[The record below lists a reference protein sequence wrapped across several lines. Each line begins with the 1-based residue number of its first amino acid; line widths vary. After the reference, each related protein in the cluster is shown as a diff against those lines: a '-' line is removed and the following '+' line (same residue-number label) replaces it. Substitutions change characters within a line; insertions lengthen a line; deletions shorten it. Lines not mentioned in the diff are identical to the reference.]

1 VNEEDLKGDPH
12 VHTLWSDG
20 FSSIEEMV
28 LSAKEK
34 GLRWIAITDHSAALA
49 VAGGLDTAR
58 LRSQMVEIDD
68 VNRKQT
74 SVRVLKGVEAEIL
87 ADGTVDVPWNL
98 VDELDIVIGSL
109 HLSMRQSREEI
120 TRRYLKAIRHPRV
133 HIIAHPTGRLL
144 GQRQGMDADWEVIFE
159 EASRTGT
166 ILEIN
171 ANPYRLDLP
180 DYLAALANEKGCL
193 FSIGSDAHRT
203 SQMELLH
210 FGVSVAR
217 RAWINKDRIVN
228 TWELDKLLDWAKS
241 KPDRL

>member
-1 VNEEDLKGDPH
+1 
-12 VHTLWSDG
+12 
-20 FSSIEEMV
+20 
-28 LSAKEK
+28 
-34 GLRWIAITDHSAALA
+34 
-49 VAGGLDTAR
+49 
-58 LRSQMVEIDD
+58 MVEIDD

-87 ADGTVDVPWNL
+87 ADGTVDVPGDL